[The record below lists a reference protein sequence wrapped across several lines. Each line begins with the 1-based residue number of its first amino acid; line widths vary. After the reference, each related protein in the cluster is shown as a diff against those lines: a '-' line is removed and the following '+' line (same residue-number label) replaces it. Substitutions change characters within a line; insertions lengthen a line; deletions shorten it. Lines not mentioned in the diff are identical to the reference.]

1 MEYASGFCPDYP
13 GCEEFKAN
21 DGFGWY
27 ASKYLPP
34 IGFGDFT
41 LEIFAFLEQGD
52 DGTWALLGLMMD
64 NGKPYIMS
72 AEQIPKTLSIRCV
85 KD

>member
-1 MEYASGFCPDYP
+1 MLPD
-13 GCEEFKAN
+13 FALITQAARN
-21 DGFGWY
+21 SRHATVSDGTPRN
-27 ASKYLPP
+27 YLPP

-52 DGTWALLGLMMD
+52 DGTWSILGLSMD
-64 NGKPYIMS
+64 SWKPYIMS
-72 AEQIPKTLSIRCV
+72 AEQIPETLSIRCV